1 MRRFHVG
8 EVVTWIPDLLLRSE
22 THGDYRIVAAMP
34 DRDGDHMY
42 RIKSPLEEYER
53 VVKEGLLVKSNG
65 YLPEETPA
73 RVSRH
78 SSITLPTL
86 QPGVG
91 EALRASFP
99 RSGVVAATVAAI
111 ACVAITRTCAWGVG
125 LSNQM
130 MKSRVKRPITRGF
143 AAVGRRMSSIA
154 DPRLSIE
161 PR

>member
-1 MRRFHVG
+1 MRRFSAG

-65 YLPEETPA
+65 YLNQREC
-73 RVSRH
+73 
-78 SSITLPTL
+78 
-86 QPGVG
+86 
-91 EALRASFP
+91 RATAQSHC
-99 RSGVVAATVAAI
+99 R
-111 ACVAITRTCAWGVG
+111 
-125 LSNQM
+125 LSNPRRR
-130 MKSRVKRPITRGF
+130 SSSGGF
-143 AAVGRRMSSIA
+143 ASVGSRMSSIA